1 MPTYD
6 SLEQPSPLKVV
17 PTRATGGIGDD
28 VTMDCTKCKAHIRA
42 ETLKEVGEWLDK
54 QQQIVE
60 LLKPLIHYRKIYL
73 DEIQAFKR
81 GEMPK

>member
-1 MPTYD
+1 
-6 SLEQPSPLKVV
+6 
-17 PTRATGGIGDD
+17 
-28 VTMDCTKCKAHIRA
+28 MDCTKCKAHIRA